1 MSDSKNIILQNG
13 EFYIFDACEDE
24 KSEQI
29 YFSSESVLVEHIKW
43 WLNNRTDGFTV
54 FQQKFEK

>member
-1 MSDSKNIILQNG
+1 MSVSKDIILPNG

-24 KSEQI
+24 KFEQI
-29 YFSSESVLVEHIKW
+29 YFSSEAALIGHIKW
-43 WLNNRTDGFTV
+43 WLKNRTDGFTV